1 MTNREELEKEMNE
14 LVYDA
19 GDGHPFARQMMDRV
33 AEIHKILYP
42 ESIAKM
48 YDEDPI
54 IQEAFESGQVVEM
67 SFDELFGVK

>member
-1 MTNREELEKEMNE
+1 MLNREELEQEMNA

-48 YDEDPI
+48 YE
-54 IQEAFESGQVVEM
+54 ESDVEVEPVIDI
-67 SFDELFGVK
+67 SFDELFGVA